1 MLHSL
6 HTARLHSALHH
17 IPLSGMSSLQGK
29 AKGVMECWHTKAVRL
44 PAGVRAN
51 EHLKFFT
58 CCVLSQRISET
69 KLPKAKP
76 LYCGC
81 DPKFPEIIRS
91 QVSKEVDQGTCGIF
105 LAHPSLCKYELP
117 VLLKEEDTRVS
128 VYPEDYERLSFT
140 KVGEGS
146 GSGSVLFLVPEGWG
160 YTELQP

>member
-1 MLHSL
+1 MRPNSQKPSL
-6 HTARLHSALHH
+6 YT
-17 IPLSGMSSLQGK
+17 
-29 AKGVMECWHTKAVRL
+29 V
-44 PAGVRAN
+44 
-51 EHLKFFT
+51 
-58 CCVLSQRISET
+58 
-69 KLPKAKP
+69 
-76 LYCGC
+76 GC
-81 DPKFPEIIRS
+81 DSKLPEIIRS

-146 GSGSVLFLVPEGWG
+146 GGGSVLFLVSEGWG